1 MTIQNMVMWVW
12 CSNNWNLQF
21 GEGDVVSE
29 CFRDLRHLLIQVL
42 GRHGGRATAAAAG
55 GGVEVTGEAAGA
67 GLAGHRAPG
76 ARPAVSEQQEA
87 AHGEEAAGEAAV
99 QPAEAQPRVTVTS
112 VTGILTLL
120 PRSQWVV
127 VLQKL
132 WLGAETK
139 HSG

>member
-1 MTIQNMVMWVW
+1 MTVQNMVMWVW

-29 CFRDLRHLLIQVL
+29 CFRDLRHLLVQVL
-42 GRHGGRATAAAAG
+42 GRHRGRAAAAAG

-87 AHGEEAAGEAAV
+87 AHGEEAGGEAAV
-99 QPAEAQPRVTVTS
+99 QPAEAQPRVTVTR

>member
-1 MTIQNMVMWVW
+1 MTVQNMVRWVW

-21 GEGDVVSE
+21 GEGNVVSE
-29 CFRDLRHLLIQVL
+29 CFRDLRHLLVQVL
-42 GRHGGRATAAAAG
+42 GRHGGRAAAAAAG
-55 GGVEVTGEAAGA
+55 EVTREAAGA
-67 GLAGHRAPG
+67 GLPGHRAAG

-87 AHGEEAAGEAAV
+87 AHGEEAGGEAAV
-99 QPAEAQPRVTVTS
+99 QPAEAQPRVAVTS

-120 PRSQWVV
+120 PRSQWAF